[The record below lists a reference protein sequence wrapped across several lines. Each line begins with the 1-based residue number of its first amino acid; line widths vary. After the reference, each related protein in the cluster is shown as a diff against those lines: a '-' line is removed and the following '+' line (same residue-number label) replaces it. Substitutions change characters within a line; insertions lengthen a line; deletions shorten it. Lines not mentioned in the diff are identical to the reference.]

1 MPAIAKP
8 KAPRPLKNGDGIA
21 AGVVPNRFAL
31 GAKGRSIPVPTATVN
46 MSDQKGDGS
55 RRGRPAPHGR
65 TELDRCWP
73 RVWHHRHLTTSR
85 RELLERVNFRR
96 DQLVSRIG
104 VSVGVN

>member
-85 RELLERVNFRR
+85 RELWDLCLLPFLTPEGWQSGRMRR
-96 DQLVSRIG
+96 S
-104 VSVGVN
+104 